1 MKTWKGFTILDATN
15 FHDSQEEVIIG
26 VQFIKRSLEE
36 IDSTLMD
43 DFEDFMT
50 SVEKVT
56 AGAVE
61 IVRELQLEVKSGNMT
76 ELLLSNEKIFGR
88 CTVAS

>member
-1 MKTWKGFTILDATN
+1 MRRCQSRNINW
-15 FHDSQEEVIIG
+15 
-26 VQFIKRSLEE
+26 SLEE

>member
-1 MKTWKGFTILDATN
+1 MRRCQSRNINW
-15 FHDSQEEVIIG
+15 
-26 VQFIKRSLEE
+26 SLEE

-43 DFEDFMT
+43 DFEDFTT

-76 ELLLSNEKIFGR
+76 ELLLSNEKKFGR
-88 CTVAS
+88 CRVAS

>member
-1 MKTWKGFTILDATN
+1 MRRCQSRNINW
-15 FHDSQEEVIIG
+15 
-26 VQFIKRSLEE
+26 SLEE

-43 DFEDFMT
+43 DFEDFKT

-56 AGAVE
+56 AGVVE

-76 ELLLSNEKIFGR
+76 ELLLSNEKNFGR
-88 CTVAS
+88 YRVAS

>member
-1 MKTWKGFTILDATN
+1 MRRCQSRNINW
-15 FHDSQEEVIIG
+15 
-26 VQFIKRSLEE
+26 SLEE

-43 DFEDFMT
+43 DFEDFTT